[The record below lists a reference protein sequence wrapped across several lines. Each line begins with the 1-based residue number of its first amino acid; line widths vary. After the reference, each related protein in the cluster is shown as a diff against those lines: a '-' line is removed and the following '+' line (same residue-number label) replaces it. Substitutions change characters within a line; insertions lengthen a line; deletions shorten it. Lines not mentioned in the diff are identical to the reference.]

1 MLPYM
6 KTNIKTVLRV
16 CSALMC
22 IGLCLAADSA
32 AARTIHRSFRTRE
45 VGVGGGFGV
54 AVPVDRR
61 IDKAI
66 DEAHVPKKDHA
77 KLFAG
82 AKMTNAKTNAVRV
95 IRRRNVVKPKPV
107 EHKE

>member
-1 MLPYM
+1 
-6 KTNIKTVLRV
+6 
-16 CSALMC
+16 MC
-22 IGLCLAADSA
+22 IGLCLAANSA

-66 DEAHVPKKDHA
+66 DEARVPKKDHA
-77 KLFAG
+77 KLFVG
-82 AKMTNAKTNAVRV
+82 EKVTNTKTNAVRV
-95 IRRRNVVKPKPV
+95 IRRRKVVKPKTV
-107 EHKE
+107 ERESLENQAR

>member
-1 MLPYM
+1 M
-6 KTNIKTVLRV
+6 KIDNKMILRI
-16 CSALMC
+16 CSALVC
-22 IGLCLAADSA
+22 VGLCLAADSA

-66 DEAHVPKKDHA
+66 DETRVPKNDHA

-82 AKMTNAKTNAVRV
+82 EKVTNAKTNTVRV
-95 IRRRNVVKPKPV
+95 VRRRKVVKPKSV
-107 EHKE
+107 ERKE